1 MYGRLD
7 NVTEGIGSPG
17 AGLSACRYGRL
28 DNVTEVLDPL
38 ELALEIVVSCCVWV
52 LRLEPPCSARTSAGH
67 PRAISPAPVV
77 SSYFLSDYF
86 VPLTPPDLGSREN
99 QMQVSP

>member
-38 ELALEIVVSCCVWV
+38 ELALEIVVSCC
-52 LRLEPPCSARTSAGH
+52 E
-67 PRAISPAPVV
+67 
-77 SSYFLSDYF
+77 
-86 VPLTPPDLGSREN
+86 
-99 QMQVSP
+99 